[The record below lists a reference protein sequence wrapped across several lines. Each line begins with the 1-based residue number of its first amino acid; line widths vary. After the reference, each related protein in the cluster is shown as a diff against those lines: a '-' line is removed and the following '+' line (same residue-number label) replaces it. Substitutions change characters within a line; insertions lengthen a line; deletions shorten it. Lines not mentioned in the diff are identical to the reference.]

1 MVCDV
6 SVLYYVSCKISLGRE
21 LHVHIDIFWVMA
33 TISAC
38 PQFRGKMLPPSS
50 QSKHKMKA
58 MYFFLNFFTY
68 LPDYNIRS
76 ALFNDAVSYS
86 MIDETNNMKHL
97 CSDTGRE
104 HWTAY
109 RNPPPPHCRFSHHKI
124 QRDTHENR
132 RMRTDRSQVKR
143 TQPSYKRTQVFH
155 RTQIPRQNITWLRGP
170 GTWHR
175 DIPHREHSCG
185 AHQLGLPYL

>member
-109 RNPPPPHCRFSHHKI
+109 RNPPPHIAAFPITKYSVIPTKTAVWGLIGH
-124 QRDTHENR
+124 
-132 RMRTDRSQVKR
+132 RS
-143 TQPSYKRTQVFH
+143 
-155 RTQIPRQNITWLRGP
+155 RG
-170 GTWHR
+170 
-175 DIPHREHSCG
+175 HSLHIN
-185 AHQLGLPYL
+185 ALKSFTALKYLVRILLG